1 MLIRT
6 YLILHFK
13 TKSSVGGVVNFHLY
27 LRRSHSCGIHTGLV
41 VVLDTSLLLPWIFT
55 IAKLSREQHDNQIMC
70 LADTEAEEAGQEA
83 GVCPEAL
90 HIAAAVTAAAL
101 SVAVHQ
107 PTPLGTVHLLAQK
120 DGLLLARAGAGAG
133 AGPGAGAHQRRGPL
147 EAPHLQEER
156 ATLGQG
162 PGRLLA
168 ARREKRG

>member
-1 MLIRT
+1 
-6 YLILHFK
+6 
-13 TKSSVGGVVNFHLY
+13 
-27 LRRSHSCGIHTGLV
+27 
-41 VVLDTSLLLPWIFT
+41 
-55 IAKLSREQHDNQIMC
+55 MC

-107 PTPLGTVHLLAQK
+107 PTPQGTVHLLAQK
-120 DGLLLARAGAGAG
+120 DGLLLAGARARARAGAG

-147 EAPHLQEER
+147 EAPHLQEEL